1 MKVKAP
7 VSVVIST
14 RKRDEEFIQRTKD
27 RFGHPGT
34 EMLVFENNG
43 SESLASLYNR
53 GLRESVN
60 PVVVFM
66 HDDVEIETPHATQKL
81 LQLFNNHPNHG
92 VIGLAGASK
101 LVDGVWWSQRESLY
115 GQVKHWKEGAAR
127 QLNYSAPLGDRLRD
141 VVCVDG
147 LFFAVRKDRVRK
159 PFDEGFTGFHFYEI
173 PFCVQNFLDGVGIG
187 VTTKLMV
194 FHKSPGEINED
205 WKEQRLLF
213 LRKYGHLLP
222 LAKP

>member
-1 MKVKAP
+1 MKLKAP

-14 RKRDEEFIQRTKD
+14 RKRDEDFIQRTRE

-53 GLRESVN
+53 GLAEALN

-66 HDDVEIETPHATQKL
+66 HDDVEIETPNATQKL
-81 LQLFNNHPNHG
+81 LQLFNNHPSHG
-92 VIGLAGASK
+92 VIGLAGTSQ
-101 LVDGVWWSQRESLY
+101 LVDGVWWSQRASLY

-127 QLNYSAPLGDRLRD
+127 QLDYSAPLGDRLKD

-159 PFDEGFTGFHFYEI
+159 SFDEEFSGFHFYEV
-173 PFCVQNFLDGVGIG
+173 PFCVQNFLEGVGIG
-187 VTTKLMV
+187 VTTKIMV
-194 FHKSPGEINED
+194 LHKSSGDVNEN
-205 WKEQRLLF
+205 WKQERLRF

-222 LAKP
+222 LSRP